1 MRVFLIV
8 AALAA
13 TLVPAAA
20 AAPLPT
26 ADVPCAPKKKDRK
39 ATVLTRSAQAV
50 VHARRGRVF
59 ACWRP
64 AGKVWALGRGVPVS
78 DVAGERLAYG
88 AGGTVRL
95 LALPT
100 GEPSDVATAVET
112 GAEISAAKV
121 TDVVLR
127 GDGAIAWIGEA
138 RSGGALVRQV
148 RQVGGLLG
156 TGDGIEPTS
165 LELEGDRVAWKQSG
179 IDRSAPLTLP
189 EPVTPA
195 RESLRARRTATGR

>member
-1 MRVFLIV
+1 MRMFLVALSLAAVGV
-8 AALAA
+8 AA
-13 TLVPAAA
+13 PAA

-26 ADVPCAPKKKDRK
+26 AKLPCVPKKSDKR
-39 ATVLTRSAQAV
+39 ATVVTRTAKAV
-50 VHARRGRVF
+50 VFERRGRVF

-64 AGKVWALGRGVPVS
+64 TKKVWVLGRGVPVS

-95 LALPT
+95 LVLSS
-100 GEPSDVATAVET
+100 GEPSDVAPAIET
-112 GAEISAAKV
+112 GGAVSAAKV

-127 GDGAIAWIGEA
+127 ADGAIAWIGEG

-156 TGDGIEPTS
+156 TGDGIDPVS
-165 LELEGDRVAWKQSG
+165 LELKGDRVTWKQSG

-189 EPVTPA
+189 EPVTPGA
-195 RESLRARRTATGR
+195 PVER